1 MPVIENHA
9 PNSFKSKEEAKAKTS
24 EVKVTQEKDKAELLK
39 PVVSGSTSIKKK
51 GPLDKVT
58 KALFASDVESIKKYA
73 VEQVVIPTIKQ
84 AINSL
89 VSNGISI
96 LLWGSPTNGARG
108 GANAPRVTY
117 GSYWNGGYSQ
127 PQPPQRRTG
136 LDAFDFD
143 SVVFTF
149 KADADAVLS
158 RMDEI
163 VSQYGFVTVGNFY
176 DIAHVSCSNYQA
188 ENYGWKDIRSAYVAS
203 TFDGKFVIKLPPAYP
218 IER

>member
-9 PNSFKSKEEAKAKTS
+9 PNSFKSKEEAKKTAVIENKS
-24 EVKVTQEKDKAELLK
+24 IKDKAELLT
-39 PVVSGSTSIKKK
+39 PVVSGATSVKKK
-51 GPLDKVT
+51 GPLDKVA

-73 VEQVVIPTIKQ
+73 IEQVVIPTIKQ

-108 GANAPRVTY
+108 GANAPRVAY
-117 GSYWNGGYSQ
+117 GGYWNGGYSQ

-176 DIAHVSCSNYQA
+176 DIAHASCSNYQA